1 MLKMVVVLKYVVN
14 CESLGLEKTF
24 QGTQFGH
31 VFSKACQYGTT
42 KGLQKF
48 EIWSAS
54 FGLKCLEKVNKNGTR
69 LVCKLD
75 FNLENWI
82 F

>member
-1 MLKMVVVLKYVVN
+1 
-14 CESLGLEKTF
+14 
-24 QGTQFGH
+24 
-31 VFSKACQYGTT
+31 
-42 KGLQKF
+42 
-48 EIWSAS
+48 
-54 FGLKCLEKVNKNGTR
+54 LEKVNKNGTR

>member
-48 EIWSAS
+48 EI
-54 FGLKCLEKVNKNGTR
+54 
-69 LVCKLD
+69 
-75 FNLENWI
+75 
-82 F
+82 